1 MRRFVV
7 TEMKKPKIY
16 FTDMRCK
23 VGVSLLEKLGVL
35 LAEAGM
41 DQIDFRQKFA
51 AVKIHFGEPG
61 NLAFLRP
68 NFAKTVAD
76 RIKALGGMPFLTDC
90 NTLYVGRR
98 NNALV
103 HLDAAFENGY
113 FPLSTGC
120 QVLIA
125 DGLKG
130 TDEVEVPV
138 KGGVYVK
145 SALIGRA
152 VMDADIVVSL
162 NHFKGHELTGFGGA
176 IKNIGMGSGSR
187 AGKMSMHNEG
197 KPEVSERK
205 CVGCGQCAK
214 HCAHGAIGLASGKAR
229 IDRSRCTGC
238 GRCIG
243 SCNFHAIANPNWSAN
258 EILDCKMAEYAKA
271 VLDGRPSFHISVVN
285 QVSPYCD
292 CHGENDAAI
301 VPDIGIFAG
310 FDPVALDKACIDAVN
325 RAPALAASVLSAR
338 ERTHGDHVTDVH
350 PDTDWRVQ
358 ISHAEKLGLGSG
370 DYELVTVN

>member
-176 IKNIGMGSGSR
+176 LKNLGMGSGSR
-187 AGKMSMHNEG
+187 AGKMMMH
-197 KPEVSERK
+197 
-205 CVGCGQCAK
+205 
-214 HCAHGAIGLASGKAR
+214 
-229 IDRSRCTGC
+229 
-238 GRCIG
+238 
-243 SCNFHAIANPNWSAN
+243 
-258 EILDCKMAEYAKA
+258 
-271 VLDGRPSFHISVVN
+271 
-285 QVSPYCD
+285 
-292 CHGENDAAI
+292 
-301 VPDIGIFAG
+301 
-310 FDPVALDKACIDAVN
+310 
-325 RAPALAASVLSAR
+325 
-338 ERTHGDHVTDVH
+338 
-350 PDTDWRVQ
+350 
-358 ISHAEKLGLGSG
+358 
-370 DYELVTVN
+370 